1 MYHFFLDFLEILKEF
16 SIQFEQKASLG
27 LQYLAAKGHRRAR
40 FDLEN
45 NKDTWLIP

>member
-16 SIQFEQKASLG
+16 LIQFQQKVSLG

-40 FDLEN
+40 FDLKT